1 MRAVESLLEGEH
13 GVMIGLDGRDMTPR
27 PLEEVCSQHRHAN
40 LDYYEM
46 AKVLS

>member
-1 MRAVESLLEGEH
+1 
-13 GVMIGLDGRDMTPR
+13 MIGLDGRDLTPV

-40 LDYYEM
+40 LKYYEM